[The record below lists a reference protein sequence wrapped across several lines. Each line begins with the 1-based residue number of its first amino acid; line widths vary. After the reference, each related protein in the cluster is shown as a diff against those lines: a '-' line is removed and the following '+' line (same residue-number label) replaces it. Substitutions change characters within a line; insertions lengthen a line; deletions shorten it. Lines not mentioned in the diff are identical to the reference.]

1 MPIRRLA
8 PLTALLVLATQAPAL
23 AATAPV
29 ADFRAGQALGIGLA
43 GVSWDYGFNRLA
55 IGGQIGNPSA
65 WGGSMNGRIKA
76 GTRATWRFL
85 DAQDI
90 KVASLFG
97 VEFDPGVPGGRSYV
111 VPDVGL
117 GVAYTFKWN
126 DVPITARFNV
136 SLTVD
141 QGQQQGNMPMPALY
155 SPDGGGVDL
164 APRGNVFQRL
174 ILGPNTMLG
183 IGLTAMDRYELT
195 LGGGTL
201 VGLRIHY

>member
-1 MPIRRLA
+1 MSIRRLA
-8 PLTALLVLATQAPAL
+8 PLAATLALAWQAPAL

-29 ADFRAGQALGIGLA
+29 ADFRPGQTLGIGLA
-43 GVSWDYGFNRLA
+43 GVSWDYGWDRLA
-55 IGGQIGNPSA
+55 LGAQIGNPSA
-65 WGGSMNGRIKA
+65 WNNSWNSRIKA
-76 GTRATWRFL
+76 GTRATFRFL

-90 KVASLFG
+90 KVASLVG

-126 DVPITARFNV
+126 DVPLTARFNV

-141 QGQQQGNMPMPALY
+141 QGQQQGNMPMPAIY
-155 SPDGGGVDL
+155 SPDDGFGA

-174 ILGPNTMLG
+174 MLGPNTMLAF
-183 IGLTAMDRYELT
+183 GLTAMERYELT
-195 LGGGTL
+195 IGGGAL